1 MKVERT
7 IKNTKKGNSEYR
19 TVKVKFEGKTF
30 KLNQYG
36 EPGEPLRSNW
46 RMSKTQFKN
55 LLKAYPTLF
64 FIKSEKDKNQ
74 DVAWK
79 HATSKMLKLVLED
92 INDYDMKIDYNM
104 EGNIIEV
111 WSLAVGGW
119 LLGFEGNTYPD
130 TMNDLE

>member
-19 TVKVKFEGKTF
+19 TVKVKFEGKTY

-36 EPGEPLRSNW
+36 EPGEPLKSNW

-55 LLKAYPTLF
+55 LITAYPTLF
-64 FIKSEKDKNQ
+64 FIKPAANKDKR
-74 DVAWK
+74 WE
-79 HATSKMLKLVLED
+79 HATPKQLKQVMQD
-92 INDYDMKIDYNM
+92 INDYQMKVDYNM

-111 WSLAVGGW
+111 WSLPVEGW

-130 TMNDLE
+130 TMNDLV